1 MTNNDFVARGSAW
14 IQRAPENGKDGVS
27 YEILLDTDSV
37 VLKSDTKQFET
48 HKLGDV
54 HFMYHQGSYMEDMTR
69 RIIDTYSYIVLY
81 YGYEAKKDEN
91 GKPVLGSDGKPVME
105 YKAIMYSSNEGVT
118 DIWNTMQMNVGD
130 DDECYG
136 MKYIWYDKNLPDND
150 EAMFEKIWSELDG
163 VPPTELGI
171 KILATKMFT
180 VRREA
185 DSVQSSDV
193 VFGIGT
199 KTQQPTAWITN
210 FGGLTLADGKYVW
223 TCTKTTLT
231 NGTTY
236 YTGAYCLGECYDF
249 AKVEELYILSDSS
262 TDEPKDD
269 AGWSYSYKPVKG
281 KYLWSCVK
289 VTYNDTNISYLNK
302 KCVSYFPKDGTNG
315 TKFTPKGIA
324 YGHYTA
330 SGKMPK
336 PSDDVL
342 GLLYLVDKVDNPMS
356 PVNSPCV
363 AWWRSISAGSYI
375 LAYDAAEEGD
385 AYNVDGTLWVHNG
398 TVWKD
403 FGSIQGPKGDDGE
416 DALNIELSTEK
427 ILFDYYESNFDP
439 QNKAITLV
447 VRQGGNVI
455 KSSEYNVKIVS
466 AQNFDISTGNKLT
479 IEKQDSS
486 CTLNC
491 YANGVTTYSYTYD
504 DGASYVSY
512 PASSCS
518 IKISIEYN
526 EITYF
531 KEISIEVSFVKMY
544 GGLAYDTESLSSTY
558 GELVG
563 EGGRLEQMETV
574 IAQNASEI
582 KLTATKTDDLEKL
595 YSEIKVQYNGINIS
609 VGNINDGLARTG
621 INLTNGSIT
630 MTANKFKLYNNNKD
644 EVFSADENGN
654 GVFKGKVT
662 ATSGY
667 VGGLE
672 IYNDEYKVENTT
684 FNYKG
689 LKYQIAAD
697 GAMPEHVVNVRDR
710 GFYVGYGNTAMGGYF
725 QVGIKHGVTIS
736 SGGKKE
742 LSYGYFLNVSMFTTD
757 SVTGQSAQAAKFM
770 AGCNKIGIATALE
783 VNAYGGRE
791 NYAVD
796 APNGDIR
803 AQAGNFRA
811 GRGNFIAENGAFVGV
826 HLGNVTKLGDYD
838 SGYTLKKT
846 DSTIICNNTAK
857 DISVT
862 LPSDAVVGTFYRIIK
877 KGKTVTLQS
886 ANKNIG
892 VVNNIDLKSSV
903 SSGTA
908 REWINCL
915 WDGDCWNVEMSRS

>member
-1 MTNNDFVARGSAW
+1 MTKKDFVARGSAW
-14 IQRAPENGKDGVS
+14 IQRAPENGKDGV
-27 YEILLDTDSV
+27 
-37 VLKSDTKQFET
+37 
-48 HKLGDV
+48 
-54 HFMYHQGSYMEDMTR
+54 
-69 RIIDTYSYIVLY
+69 
-81 YGYEAKKDEN
+81 
-91 GKPVLGSDGKPVME
+91 
-105 YKAIMYSSNEGVT
+105 
-118 DIWNTMQMNVGD
+118 
-130 DDECYG
+130 
-136 MKYIWYDKNLPDND
+136 
-150 EAMFEKIWSELDG
+150 
-163 VPPTELGI
+163 GI
-171 KILATKMFT
+171 TSA
-180 VRREA
+180 
-185 DSVQSSDV
+185 DV
-193 VFGIGT
+193 VFAISES
-199 KTQQPTAWITN
+199 KTTAPTTGWITN
-210 FGGLTLADGKYVW
+210 FGGLTLAEGKYVW

-231 NGTTY
+231 DGDTY

-249 AKVEELYILSDSS
+249 AQVVELYALSDSS
-262 TDEPKDD
+262 TNPPKDTVF
-269 AGWSYSYKPVKG
+269 SSSYKVVKG

-289 VTYNDTNISYLNK
+289 VTYNDANISYLNK
-302 KCVSYFPKDGTNG
+302 KCVSYFPTDGTNG
-315 TKFTPKGIA
+315 TKFTPKGTA

-330 SGKMPK
+330 SSKMPK

-342 GLLYLVDKVDNPMS
+342 GLLYLVDKVDTTLKPI
-356 PVNSPCV
+356 NSPCV

-427 ILFDYYESNFDP
+427 ILFDYYEGNFDP

-526 EITYF
+526 GITYF

-563 EGGRLEQMETV
+563 KGGRLEQMETV

-582 KLTATKTDDLEKL
+582 KLTASKTDGLEKL
-595 YSEIKVQYNGINIS
+595 YSEIKVQYDRINIS

-621 INLTNGSIT
+621 INIT
-630 MTANKFKLYNNNKD
+630 DGTIKMTAANFTLVNNNGVPTLGVDAFGNCSLKGTINATGGNFGSLQMTSFTD
-644 EVFSADENGN
+644 ATGFEFYGMSAHTDG
-654 GVFKGKVT
+654 
-662 ATSGY
+662 TSIIAASTYRLDYQGLY
-667 VGGLE
+667 VGSGLRNNGGSVH
-672 IYNDEYKVENTT
+672 IGNRGGITDGDFSWDE
-684 FNYKG
+684 G
-689 LKYQIAAD
+689 
-697 GAMPEHVVNVRDR
+697 VVNVEADNS
-710 GFYVGYGNTAMGGYF
+710 GASNADISGIGVNVVGNPSHSAIGMKVSAT
-725 QVGIKHGVTIS
+725 
-736 SGGKKE
+736 GGK
-742 LSYGYFLNVSMFTTD
+742 N
-757 SVTGQSAQAAKFM
+757 
-770 AGCNKIGIATALE
+770 
-783 VNAYGGRE
+783 
-791 NYAVD
+791 NYAVY
-796 APNGDIR
+796 ASNGD
-803 AQAGNFRA
+803 
-811 GRGNFIAENGAFVGV
+811 FIAQNGAFVGV
-826 HLGNVTKLGDYD
+826 HRDNVTKIDNSD
-838 SGYTLKKT
+838 YTLKKT
-846 DSTIICNNTAK
+846 DSTIICNNTTK
-857 DISVT
+857 DISIY

-892 VVNNIDLKSSV
+892 VVNNIDLKASV

>member
-1 MTNNDFVARGSAW
+1 MGVIDVYLSASIKVAR
-14 IQRAPENGKDGVS
+14 RAKDGKDAVS

-37 VLKSDTKQFET
+37 VLRSDTKQFET
-48 HKLGDV
+48 HRLGDV
-54 HFMYHQGSYMEDMTR
+54 HFMYHQGSYMEDMTQ

-105 YKAIMYSSNEGVT
+105 YKAISYSSNEGVT

-130 DDECYG
+130 DADCYG

-185 DSVQSSDV
+185 DSIQSSDV

-249 AKVEELYILSDSS
+249 AKIEELYILSDSS

-281 KYLWSCVK
+281 KCLWSCVK

-330 SGKMPK
+330 SSKMPK

-342 GLLYLVDKVDNPMS
+342 GLLYLVDKVDTTLKPI
-356 PVNSPCV
+356 NSPCV

-416 DALNIELSTEK
+416 DALNIELSTGK
-427 ILFDYYESNFDP
+427 ILFDYYEGNFDP

-518 IKISIEYN
+518 IKISIEYKG
-526 EITYF
+526 ITYF

-582 KLTATKTDDLEKL
+582 KLTASKTDGLEKQ
-595 YSEIKVQYNGINIS
+595 YSEIKVQYDRINIS

-621 INLTNGSIT
+621 INLTKGSIT
-630 MTANKFKLYNNNKD
+630 MTANKFKLYNNNGD
-644 EVFSADENGN
+644 ETFSTDADGN
-654 GVFKGKVT
+654 GIFKGTIT
-662 ATSGY
+662 ATGGSFGSFQITSYTDGTDFKFYGMSAHTDGTTAIASSTFTVEYYGLYIGSGSQDN
-667 VGGLE
+667 GGSVW
-672 IYNDEYKVENTT
+672 IGNNGRKTGNDFSWDDGVIKVD
-684 FNYKG
+684 
-689 LKYQIAAD
+689 AD
-697 GAMPEHVVNVRDR
+697 NSGVNNADISGIGVNV
-710 GFYVGYGNTAMGGYF
+710 VGN
-725 QVGIKHGVTIS
+725 S
-736 SGGKKE
+736 SHSAIGMKVSATGGK
-742 LSYGYFLNVSMFTTD
+742 N
-757 SVTGQSAQAAKFM
+757 
-770 AGCNKIGIATALE
+770 
-783 VNAYGGRE
+783 
-791 NYAVD
+791 NYAVY
-796 APNGDIR
+796 AENGD
-803 AQAGNFRA
+803 FR
-811 GRGNFIAENGAFVGV
+811 AENGAFVGV
-826 HLGNVTKLGDYD
+826 HRDNVTKIYNSD
-838 SGYTLKKT
+838 YTLKKT
-846 DSTIICNNTAK
+846 DSTIVCNNTTK
-857 DISVT
+857 DISIY
-862 LPSDAVVGTFYRIIK
+862 LPSDAMVGTFYRIIK

-886 ANKNIG
+886 SNKNIA